1 MAAMAQAAIASA
13 ERRPGTPLLFAVV
26 LFLASELLFFGG
38 LFAAY
43 FALRAQT
50 EPWPPA
56 DAELDIAL
64 ATIGTLLLAGSS
76 ATMQAGVAGARNG
89 RIPTLRRWTAATI
102 GLGAAFLAIQL
113 YDWVHLDFTVSS
125 HAYGTIFYALTGFH
139 GLHVV
144 AGLLLMLVMLGRA
157 AQGAYRVG
165 HAESAEAA
173 AYYWHF
179 VDAVWIALYATL
191 FLLR

>member
-56 DAELDIAL
+56 GAKLDVAL
-64 ATIGTLLLAGSS
+64 ATIATVILAGSS
-76 ATMQAGVAGARNG
+76 ATLQAGITAVRNG
-89 RIPTLRRWTAATI
+89 RVSTLRAWTAATI
-102 GLGAAFLAIQL
+102 GLGGAFLAIQL
-113 YDWVHLDFTVSS
+113 YDWLHLDFSVSS
-125 HAYGTIFYALTGFH
+125 HAYGTMFFALTGFH

-157 AQGAYRVG
+157 GQGAYRGG
-165 HAESAEAA
+165 HADSAEAV

-191 FLLR
+191 FLLQ